1 MARKWVNIPLAV
13 SKHSNTEL
21 RLLGISCHRICVN
34 YPPSKKIK
42 YINDWGPLLLRVEE
56 IPEEEKNVGPGYH
69 LVPVFHFK
77 KDTSKEQRFFQYFDE
92 PFFLIIH
99 ERETLAEI
107 KVHIQE
113 KLQFSNKKFDQLKF
127 SFISSR
133 GLTSRQDLHDSDI
146 VYSHF

>member
-56 IPEEEKNVGPGYH
+56 
-69 LVPVFHFK
+69 
-77 KDTSKEQRFFQYFDE
+77 FFQYFDE